1 MASSSGGAF
10 SIVRVGAGTVVV
22 VVGSVVLV
30 VVVAPL
36 EVVVASVSDEQ
47 AALSTART
55 SRRERRRYMVDL
67 EVVVR
72 SPSRDLPR
80 TLTV

>member
-1 MASSSGGAF
+1 MANSSGGAF
-10 SIVRVGAGTVVV
+10 SIVRVGAGTVV

-47 AALSTART
+47 AAPSTART
-55 SRRERRRYMVDL
+55 SRIERRRYMVDL
-67 EVVVR
+67 GMIVR